1 MGFRLFNAV
10 LLVCFVGSI
19 ALAQSERAVIGT
31 VFDETGAVLPGVT
44 VESGA
49 TLGSGARNRRPPYRG
64 KCPRAAGR
72 VARPVYAP

>member
-44 VESGA
+44 V
-49 TLGSGARNRRPPYRG
+49 
-64 KCPRAAGR
+64 
-72 VARPVYAP
+72 